1 MLMRLIA
8 LAMLL
13 AALVAAQTQSTAP
26 TLQIP
31 AAAQAG
37 PAFNVDAA
45 THAWL
50 ATMTSEQKNRSD
62 SYFEGGYWLILWDF
76 LYGAAICIVLLST
89 RWSARMRDLA
99 ERITRFRPLQTFFYW
114 FQYSIA
120 VFILGYPLTVYEGFL
135 REHKYGLSNQ
145 SFGAWMGDQGKGLAV
160 GVILGGLLAMMLFGI
175 VRKLPRTWHI
185 WGAVAMI
192 VFLAFVQLIAPIYIA
207 PLFNKYTLLQDA
219 RIRDPILR
227 IARQNGI
234 PAKEVWQVDASRQ
247 SKRVSANVSG
257 FLGTE
262 RITLNDNLLN
272 RCSPQAIMAVM
283 GHEMGHY
290 VLNHVYKGLA
300 YAVIIVVLSFAF
312 LRWAL
317 LWSLARWGAVWKIR
331 GLGDVAVLPL
341 AVLIF
346 SIIFFV
352 LTPVTNTLSRTD
364 EYEADIFGLNTSR
377 QPDGFAEAALLLA
390 EYRKMQP
397 GPLEEII
404 FYDHPSGYTRIH
416 AAMRWKAENLC
427 LGEAVNPCGGAG
439 TQPAA
444 AAQAAPH

>member
-13 AALVAAQTQSTAP
+13 SALLAAQTQSSAP
-26 TLQIP
+26 TLHIP
-31 AAAQAG
+31 AGAQSG
-37 PAFNVDAA
+37 PGFNVDTA
-45 THAWL
+45 TRAWL
-50 ATMTSEQKNRSD
+50 ATMPPEQKTRSD

-76 LYGAAICIVLLST
+76 LYGAAIAIVLLAT

-99 ERITRFRPLQTFFYW
+99 ERITRFRPLQTFLYW
-114 FQYSIA
+114 TQYSIA
-120 VFILGYPLTVYEGFL
+120 VFVLGFPLTVYEGFL
-135 REHKYGLSNQ
+135 REHQYGLSNQ
-145 SFGAWMGDQGKGLAV
+145 NFGSWMGDQGKSLAV
-160 GVILGGLLAMMLFGI
+160 GIILGGLLVMMLFGI
-175 VRKLPRTWHI
+175 VRRLPRTWHI
-185 WGAVAMI
+185 WGAVAAI
-192 VFLAFVQLIAPIYIA
+192 VFLAFVQLIWPVYIA

-227 IARQNGI
+227 LARQNGI
-234 PAKEVWQVDASRQ
+234 PAKNVWEVDASRQ

-272 RCSPQAIMAVM
+272 RCSPQAIQAVM

-300 YAVIIVVLSFAF
+300 WAVIIVVLAFAF

-317 LWSLARWGAVWKIR
+317 LWSLARWGARWKIR
-331 GLGDVAVLPL
+331 DLGDVAVLPL
-341 AVLIF
+341 ALLIF

-352 LTPVTNTLSRTD
+352 LTPVTNTLTRTD
-364 EYEADIFGLNTSR
+364 EYEADIFGLNTAR
-377 QPDGFAEAALLLA
+377 QPDGFAEAAILLG
-390 EYRKMQP
+390 EYRKMEP
-397 GPLEEII
+397 GPVEEFI

-416 AAMRWKAENLC
+416 AAMRWKAENL
-427 LGEAVNPCGGAG
+427 NPCGAG
-439 TQPAA
+439 SQPAA
-444 AAQAAPH
+444 ASQAAPH

>member
-1 MLMRLIA
+1 MLLRLIA
-8 LAMLL
+8 LATLLSALL
-13 AALVAAQTQSTAP
+13 AAQAQSSAP
-26 TLQIP
+26 ALHVP

-37 PAFNVDAA
+37 PGFNVDAA
-45 THAWL
+45 TRAWL
-50 ATMTSEQKNRSD
+50 ATMHPEQKTRSD

-76 LYGAAICIVLLST
+76 LYGAAIAIVLLAT

-99 ERITRFRPLQTFFYW
+99 ERITRFRPLQTFLYW
-114 FQYSIA
+114 TQYS
-120 VFILGYPLTVYEGFL
+120 VVTFILGYPLTVYEGFR
-135 REHKYGLSNQ
+135 REHQYGLSNQ
-145 SFGAWMGDQGKGLAV
+145 TFGPWMGDQGKELAV
-160 GVILGGLLAMMLFGI
+160 GIILGGLLVTMLFGI
-175 VRKLPRTWHI
+175 VRRLPRTWHI
-185 WGAVAMI
+185 WGAVAAI
-192 VFLAFVQLIAPIYIA
+192 VFLAFVQLIAPVYIA

-227 IARQNGI
+227 LARQNGI
-234 PAKEVWQVDASRQ
+234 PAKDVWEVDASRQ

-272 RCSPQAIMAVM
+272 RCSPQAIQAVM

-300 YAVIIVVLSFAF
+300 WAVIIVVLAFAF
-312 LRWAL
+312 LRLAL
-317 LWSLARWGAVWKIR
+317 LWSLARWGARWKIR
-331 GLGDVAVLPL
+331 DLGDVAVLPL

-364 EYEADIFGLNTSR
+364 EYEADMFGLNTAR
-377 QPDGFAEAALLLA
+377 QPDGFAEAAILLG
-390 EYRKMQP
+390 EYRKMEP
-397 GPLEEII
+397 GPLEEFI

-416 AAMRWKAENLC
+416 AAMRWKAENL
-427 LGEAVNPCGGAG
+427 NPCGAG
-439 TQPAA
+439 SQPAA
-444 AAQAAPH
+444 ASQAAQH